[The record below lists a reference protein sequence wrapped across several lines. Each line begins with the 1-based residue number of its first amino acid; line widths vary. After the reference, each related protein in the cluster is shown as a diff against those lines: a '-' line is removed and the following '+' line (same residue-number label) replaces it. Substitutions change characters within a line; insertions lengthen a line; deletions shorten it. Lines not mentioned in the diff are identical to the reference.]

1 VLDIDEATQRWAL
14 QFGLT
19 VVAREPGRALL
30 RADAEDYCLELV
42 EDRAADHDHTAWE
55 LAADCTPDEAAAEMI
70 EMSLDPVWKSRRCSM
85 LSLSTGVVP
94 V

>member
-1 VLDIDEATQRWAL
+1 MAIRLHDLHHACLRVLDIDEATQRWAL

-42 EDRAADHDHTAWE
+42 EDRAADHDHTA
-55 LAADCTPDEAAAEMI
+55 
-70 EMSLDPVWKSRRCSM
+70 R
-85 LSLSTGVVP
+85 
-94 V
+94 